1 MTPIFG
7 DFYFIKKS
15 IKRLY
20 NHEIFKSGE
29 SIQDNIIKEFL
40 KNNSDMTK
48 IKRLLIKYFFKTNY
62 PVIPSIL
69 NYFVFNEFIFSSLPE
84 HIIFNKG
91 KDLPLFLNKSYIA
104 IINEIKK
111 VLTKNYLVFE
121 IEQKELNIPF
131 IEERMSLYD
140 SFLKKDTEDIYE
152 DLKNFFKK
160 FYPSWVSNFYYF
172 ESNNDILEGI
182 PNYNKKTLDSLKGY
196 EYQKSIIF
204 ENTKRFVGGKAANNV
219 FLYGSRGTGKTSL
232 IKALLE
238 EFKKDGLRLIKVKK
252 DDIDYL
258 IDYLEIIRNV
268 NYKFIFNIDDI
279 SYDENELV
287 FKKHKVMID
296 SFFDRLPSNVII
308 YATSNSQDIVRFTRQ
323 ESIYIDRREEE
334 EKKLEPPQRQVYDER
349 RAFTERFGITVFFGR
364 AEEKETLEILK
375 YYSDAYDVKEP
386 LEILFAE
393 YKKWVYYHG
402 SINGRTIENFI
413 KYYKESLGK

>member
-40 KNNSDMTK
+40 KNNSDVTK

-152 DLKNFFKK
+152 DLKIFFKK

-238 EFKKDGLRLIKVKK
+238 EFKKDGLRLIKVKR

-323 ESIYIDRREEE
+323 ESIYIDRRDEE

-349 RAFTERFGITVFFGR
+349 RAFTERFGITVFFWKGR
-364 AEEKETLEILK
+364 RKRDIRNIKIL
-375 YYSDAYDVKEP
+375 
-386 LEILFAE
+386 L
-393 YKKWVYYHG
+393 
-402 SINGRTIENFI
+402 
-413 KYYKESLGK
+413 